1 MDQTKSGPPSLRLC
15 GFVAISGHSLDDIT
29 TVGKTIWEVANN
41 PMFFP
46 DVRQLVPN
54 SWRRV
59 WAVMDALR
67 DGADPESAVR
77 LEGSAGPM
85 EGRAK
90 HDFVTEEDAF
100 EAWRSA
106 ECESAAQLGASEGG
120 DEQVGLC
127 GFLQAIPGDLIGR
140 AVQNLI

>member
-1 MDQTKSGPPSLRLC
+1 MDRTKSGPPSLQLC

-41 PMFFP
+41 PILFP

-67 DGADPESAVR
+67 YGADPELAVR
-77 LEGSAGPM
+77 LDGAAVPVEV
-85 EGRAK
+85 RAK
-90 HDFVTEEDAF
+90 HEFVTEEDAF

-106 ECESAAQLGASEGG
+106 ERESAAQLGASEDG
-120 DEQVGLC
+120 DE
-127 GFLQAIPGDLIGR
+127 
-140 AVQNLI
+140 